1 MFQFHSF
8 LRADEFLD
16 FHARLFGIAAKERKK
31 RIPQVLE
38 QVGLAES
45 SRARIR
51 TFSKGMLQRIGIGQA
66 IINKPRLLFLDEPT
80 SALDPMGRRDM
91 RDLIINLKREGTT
104 IFLNSHMLS
113 EVEMVCD
120 RIGIM
125 NRGKLARVADI
136 ESLTRPEHHVD
147 IKVEGLTDETLERL
161 RAITKSVTRE
171 DGHLS
176 IALEREDQVNEVT
189 IIIAES
195 GATLLELKPR
205 QVSLEDAFFDVIGE
219 ELE

>member
-1 MFQFHSF
+1 
-8 LRADEFLD
+8 
-16 FHARLFGIAAKERKK
+16 
-31 RIPQVLE
+31 
-38 QVGLAES
+38 
-45 SRARIR
+45 
-51 TFSKGMLQRIGIGQA
+51 
-66 IINKPRLLFLDEPT
+66 
-80 SALDPMGRRDM
+80 MGRRDM

-125 NRGKLARVADI
+125 NRGKLARLADI